1 MRLEPLGELKLAY
14 NEDGFTLVRPFGSEE
29 GTGWGGGDGT
39 IEGEGLRGQVQ
50 WLNVPHRRSD
60 VVMLPH
66 CHGRIQTDDGATIFF
81 LMEGRTPL
89 SGDQYGEQL
98 LRLTF
103 ETDAAAYAW
112 LNTAF
117 VVAEGIVSEDP
128 PGSEHYVMRA
138 RVYRC
143 VHELE

>member
-14 NEDGFTLVRPFGSEE
+14 DEGGFTLVQPFGTEE
-29 GTGWGGGDGT
+29 GSGWGGGEGT
-39 IEGEGLRGQVQ
+39 IEGERLRGSVT

-66 CHGRIQTDDGATIFF
+66 CHGRIQTDDDAMVLFF
-81 LMEGRTPL
+81 LEGRTPL
-89 SGDQYGEQL
+89 TGEESGKQL

-103 ETDAAAYAW
+103 ESDAPAYAW

-117 VVAEGIVSEDP
+117 TVAEGIIVAEP

-143 VHELE
+143 VHDLE

>member
-14 NEDGFTLVRPFGSEE
+14 DDAGFTLVQPFGTEE
-29 GTGWGGGDGT
+29 GTGWGGGDGA
-39 IEGEGLRGQVQ
+39 IEGDRLRGRVQ

-66 CHGRIQTDDGATIFF
+66 CHGRIETDDDATILFF
-81 LMEGRTPL
+81 MEGRTPL
-89 SGDQYGEQL
+89 TGDESGKQL
-98 LRLTF
+98 LRLSF
-103 ETDAAAYAW
+103 QTDAPAYAW

-117 VVAEGIVSEDP
+117 TVAEGIIAADP
-128 PGSEHYVMRA
+128 PDSDHYVMRA

-143 VHELE
+143 IHELV